1 MDIERRK
8 DKTRFAFRLPAAGCC
23 LVLLCLCAACEQE
36 DTAAVAPV
44 PEAKCPLT
52 VSGLY
57 TTKADAAMPDAAM
70 LSGVT
75 RAATAEALPTSAV
88 IGFYLKAAAGSGV
101 DDLVNKQSKY
111 DATNNWWMPVGDTI
125 WLSKATHQAA
135 VYYPY
140 KATYATK
147 LLPLTRSLRTD
158 DTADLWSTRFKA
170 NGKTENTG
178 LTLTQIYSR
187 LTLTFV
193 KHADADYTG
202 PAKLT
207 ALTLSGPQLYASGTF
222 DVLDSVYAYT
232 GSPTPFTRTGD
243 SQTVTGTDPTATG
256 AVRYDLLML
265 PHATLTGDITVT
277 ATVDGKP
284 MKITLPKE
292 KLSGKLA
299 PGKQYKATIRLKPKA
314 LMVSSISITD
324 WETAATLNDDARLDE
339 ETPTTK
345 ATISQL
351 SQTNKADE
359 TE

>member
-1 MDIERRK
+1 MDMERRK
-8 DKTRFAFRLPAAGCC
+8 DKTRFAFRLSAAGCC
-23 LVLLCLCAACEQE
+23 FVLLCLCAACEQE

-57 TTKADAAMPDAAM
+57 TTKADAAMPEAAM

-75 RAATAEALPTSAV
+75 RAATAEALPASAV
-88 IGFYLKAAAGSGV
+88 IGFYLEAATGSGV
-101 DDLVNKQSKY
+101 DDLANKQSKY

-125 WLSKATHQAA
+125 WLSKATHKAA

-140 KATYATK
+140 KPAYTAK

-158 DTADLWSTRFKA
+158 DTADLWSIRFKA

-207 ALTLSGPQLYASGTF
+207 ALTVSSPQLYAAGTF

-232 GSPTPFTRTGD
+232 GSPTPFTLTGENK
-243 SQTVTGTDPTATG
+243 TVTGTDPTAAG
-256 AVRYDLLML
+256 AVRYDLLLL
-265 PHATLTGDITVT
+265 PHATLTGDVTVT

-284 MKITLPKE
+284 MKVTLPKA
-292 KLSGKLA
+292 KLSGTLA

-324 WETAATLNDDARLDE
+324 WQVAQTVNADGN
-339 ETPTTK
+339 
-345 ATISQL
+345 L
-351 SQTNKADE
+351 SN
-359 TE
+359 

>member
-8 DKTRFAFRLPAAGCC
+8 DKTRFAFRLPVAGCC
-23 LVLLCLCAACEQE
+23 LALLCLCAACEQE
-36 DTAAVAPV
+36 DTVAVAVV

-57 TTKADAAMPDAAM
+57 TTKADAAMPDAAASATAST
-70 LSGVT
+70 SGIT
-75 RAATAEALPTSAV
+75 RAATAEALPASAV
-88 IGFYLKAAAGSGV
+88 IGFHLKAAAGSGV
-101 DDLVNKQSKY
+101 SDLANKQSKY
-111 DATNNWWMPVGDTI
+111 DAANNWWMPTGDTI
-125 WLSKATHQAA
+125 WLAKETHQAA

-140 KATYATK
+140 KASYTTK
-147 LLPLTRSLRTD
+147 LLPLAWSLRSD

-207 ALTLSGPQLYASGTF
+207 ALTLSGPQLYAVGTF

-232 GSPTPFTRTGD
+232 GSPSAFTPSGINE
-243 SQTVTGTDPTATG
+243 TVTGTDPTAAG
-256 AVRYDLLML
+256 VARIDLLLL
-265 PHATLTGDITVT
+265 PHAALTAGITVT
-277 ATVDGKP
+277 ATVDGKA
-284 MKITLPKE
+284 MAVTLPKE

-324 WETAATLNDDARLDE
+324 WETAATLNDDVRLDE
-339 ETPTTK
+339 ETPVTR
-345 ATISQL
+345 ASI
-351 SQTNKADE
+351 NHP
-359 TE
+359 